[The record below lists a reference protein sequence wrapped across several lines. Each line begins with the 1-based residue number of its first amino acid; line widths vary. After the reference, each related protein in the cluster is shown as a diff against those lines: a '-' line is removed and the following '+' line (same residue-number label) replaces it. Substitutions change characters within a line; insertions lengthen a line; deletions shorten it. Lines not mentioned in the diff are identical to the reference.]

1 MEGNA
6 IGGTDAR
13 GAEGNAIGGEL
24 ASGLGNGNMQNGEE
38 STLHKGG
45 REHTSISSA
54 SVEVSAL
61 LPNRYM
67 ILYWV

>member
-1 MEGNA
+1 
-6 IGGTDAR
+6 
-13 GAEGNAIGGEL
+13 
-24 ASGLGNGNMQNGEE
+24 MQNGEE